1 MNGMLTI
8 GKLAKKAGVPIS
20 TVRYYEGR
28 GLLRADERTRS
39 SYRLFGASALH
50 RLRFIRAAQEA
61 GFTLEDIAK
70 LLALRE
76 GEADPCGEVQ
86 GIIEV
91 RLDELDDAFKRLR
104 RVRKVLR
111 ESLEWCRK
119 PRAEGCC
126 EAIARL
132 DERAAKRRTS

>member
-1 MNGMLTI
+1 MLTI
-8 GKLAKKAGVPIS
+8 GKLAKEVGVPIS
-20 TVRYYEGR
+20 TVRYYEAR
-28 GLLRADERTRS
+28 GLLQPDQRTRS
-39 SYRLFGASALH
+39 SYRLFGAKALQ
-50 RLRFIRAAQEA
+50 RLCFIRAAQEA
-61 GFTLEDIAK
+61 GFTLEDISH
-70 LLALRE
+70 LLGLRQ

-86 GIIEV
+86 GIIEARV
-91 RLDELDDAFKRLR
+91 AVLDSELTRLR

-132 DERAAKRRTS
+132 DERAGKRGRG

>member
-1 MNGMLTI
+1 MDGMLTI
-8 GKLAKKAGVPIS
+8 GKLAKKAEVPIS

-28 GLLRADERTRS
+28 GLLRPDERTRS
-39 SYRLFGASALH
+39 SYRLFGASSLQ

-61 GFTLEDIAK
+61 GFTLEDISQ

-86 GIIEV
+86 GIIEA
-91 RLDELDDAFKRLR
+91 RLTVLDDELKRLR

-111 ESLEWCRK
+111 ESLDWCQK
-119 PRAEGCC
+119 PRAAGCC

-132 DERAAKRRTS
+132 DETAARRGRG